1 MTKLNLLA
9 ASSLAVSLALAL
21 AACGRSGDSI
31 PDLLLVS
38 ARDGDY
44 ATYVLNADGSAQKR
58 LTENPAHR
66 SSNGV
71 FFQVEADWSPDGRR
85 IAFASRRHGSF
96 DIYVMNAD
104 GTGTRRLTA
113 TSDDDDNPTWSPDGR
128 RLAFNRAGDIYVMRA
143 DGTGVRRVTVDV
155 DPQTDPA
162 WSPDG
167 TWIAYVRGSQGTV
180 GVDLREVWLVQPD
193 GKRNHAL
200 TTMGASSYSP
210 AWSPDSTRI
219 AFACMVETLNSDI
232 CAVRSDGTG
241 LVRLTLDPS
250 WDAEPAWSPE
260 GDKIAFVTTRY
271 GGEHLAVLNT
281 DGSGVSQLG
290 GVQGREPAWSL
301 DGRYIAATALYSG
314 IFAMKADGSDGWG
327 ITYDGDVLTSHSPSW
342 MPRSPNCP
350 ISTVT
355 APRSWFG
362 PTPQAARGNSSPTS
376 AACGIAR

>member
-180 GVDLREVWLVQPD
+180 GVDLRELWLVQPD

-200 TTMGASSYSP
+200 TTMGVSSYSP

-219 AFACMVETLNSDI
+219 AFATDVDGNQFDIDTIGVNGSGRQRVTASAEDTFEPTWSRDGKTIAYSEEGAIYVTDAAGAATRRITDETNNDS
-232 CAVRSDGTG
+232 S
-241 LVRLTLDPS
+241 
-250 WDAEPAWSPE
+250 PAWRP
-260 GDKIAFVTTRY
+260 G
-271 GGEHLAVLNT
+271 
-281 DGSGVSQLG
+281 
-290 GVQGREPAWSL
+290 PAPA
-301 DGRYIAATALYSG
+301 G
-314 IFAMKADGSDGWG
+314 
-327 ITYDGDVLTSHSPSW
+327 
-342 MPRSPNCP
+342 
-350 ISTVT
+350 
-355 APRSWFG
+355 
-362 PTPQAARGNSSPTS
+362 
-376 AACGIAR
+376 